1 MSCPDDSSIEALEAI
16 YEEAALADEADES
29 LTTTEDCA
37 RAAEVRDKRSAG
49 RWCMRGPRPT
59 SSSRR
64 FASALAL
71 PPLSPPFISIA
82 IATFSSPVSAGN
94 RLKP

>member
-37 RAAEVRDKRSAG
+37 RAAEVRDKI
-49 RWCMRGPRPT
+49 
-59 SSSRR
+59 
-64 FASALAL
+64 LAL
-71 PPLSPPFISIA
+71 VQQRRNELLIAKTTSPS
-82 IATFSSPVSAGN
+82 
-94 RLKP
+94 